1 MLSYFFNRIGYG
13 VLVLFLVTII
23 VSSIVYLSPVDPT
36 RLTFGQRMDERTVEL
51 KRKQLGLD
59 LPLHQQVIKYLADV
73 SPVLICQRDNWSSDY
88 EGKYI
93 TIGAF
98 ALGVKKPFLRSSYQ
112 SGRSVSVIL
121 LEAFPNTLY
130 LSLVAIGLA
139 IVLGILLGIVAAL
152 NKGTWID
159 NSVLFVSTLGYSV
172 PSYVTAIVLGVI
184 FGYYMRDLT
193 GLNIQGSLY
202 EIDDLG
208 DDIVVWK
215 NLLLPAIALGIRPIA
230 IVTQLMRSSML
241 EVMDEKYVLAARA
254 KGLSRFGVIKS
265 HILRNALN
273 PVITALSGWF
283 AALLAG
289 AFFVE
294 FIFNF
299 KGLGFITV
307 NALLNYDIPVVLGA
321 LLFTSSLF
329 IVINIA
335 VDLLYGFLDPRI
347 KLTD

>member
-1 MLSYFFNRIGYG
+1 MLSYFFSRLGYG
-13 VLVLFLVTII
+13 IIVLLLVTII
-23 VSSIVYLSPVDPT
+23 VSSIVHLSPVDPT
-36 RLTFGQRMDERTVEL
+36 RLTFGQRMDEATVTS

-59 LPLHQQVIKYLADV
+59 LPLYQQVGKYLADIT
-73 SPVLICQRDNWSSDY
+73 PLLICRKANWSEAY
-88 EGKYI
+88 EGRYL
-93 TIGAF
+93 TIGSIAIG
-98 ALGVKKPFLRSSYQ
+98 AKKPFLRSSYQ
-112 SGRSVSVIL
+112 SGRSVSDII

-139 IVLGILLGIVAAL
+139 IVVGIFLGIVAAL

-159 NSVLFVSTLGYSV
+159 NVVLFISTVGYSV

-184 FGYYMRDLT
+184 FGYYMRDYT

-202 EIDDLG
+202 ELNDLG

-215 NLLLPAIALGIRPIA
+215 NLILPAIALGIRPVA

-254 KGLSRFGVIKS
+254 KGLSKIRVIKS

-329 IVINIA
+329 ILINIM
-335 VDLLYGFLDPRI
+335 VDMIYGLLDPRI